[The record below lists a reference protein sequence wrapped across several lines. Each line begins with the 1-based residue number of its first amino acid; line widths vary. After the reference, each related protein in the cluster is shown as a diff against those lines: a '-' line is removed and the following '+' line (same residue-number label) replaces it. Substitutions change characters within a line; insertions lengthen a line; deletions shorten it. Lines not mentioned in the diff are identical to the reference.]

1 MLQTGSTPWSFT
13 GNFVMSSP
21 QSSAVSHASQGD
33 FVSSDFDALALH
45 MRECARARGPM
56 FTLRSGLQQIHA
68 MAAGRIV
75 TVAFLAFVIGLGLL
89 ALA

>member
-1 MLQTGSTPWSFT
+1 
-13 GNFVMSSP
+13 
-21 QSSAVSHASQGD
+21 
-33 FVSSDFDALALH
+33 
-45 MRECARARGPM
+45 M
-56 FTLRSGLQQIHA
+56 FTLRSGLQRFHT

>member
-1 MLQTGSTPWSFT
+1 MLQTESALWSFT
-13 GNFVMSSP
+13 GNLAMSSP
-21 QSSAVSHASQGD
+21 RSSAVSHASQGD

-45 MRECARARGPM
+45 MRDCARARGPM
-56 FTLRSGLQQIHA
+56 FTLRSGLQRFHA

-75 TVAFLAFVIGLGLL
+75 TVAFLAFVIALGLL

>member
-1 MLQTGSTPWSFT
+1 
-13 GNFVMSSP
+13 
-21 QSSAVSHASQGD
+21 
-33 FVSSDFDALALH
+33 

-75 TVAFLAFVIGLGLL
+75 TVAFLAFLIALGLL